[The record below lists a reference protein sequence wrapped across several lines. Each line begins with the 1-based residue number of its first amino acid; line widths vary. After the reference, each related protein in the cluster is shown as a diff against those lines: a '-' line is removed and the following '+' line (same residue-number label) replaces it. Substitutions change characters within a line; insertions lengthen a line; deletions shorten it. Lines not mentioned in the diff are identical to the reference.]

1 MSPKVVGI
9 VAYEGVGTLDFTGPL
24 HALQTAESLKED
36 VNGPALYKTVVLGV
50 NGRAFASDSGL
61 RLTAHKAL
69 DLAPPLDALIIPG
82 GRGIWG
88 EVSHRVSQW
97 LTNQTHKI
105 ERILCVSTGV
115 YGVAPSGLLDG
126 GNVTTHWR
134 FAADLARRFPL
145 LHVSSTA
152 SVLRHGSFLTSASA
166 MAGIDMTLLMIEDD
180 YGPQIALAAARE
192 LVVTLRPPGDDEV
205 QVDLSGQQSSTIDR
219 MGDLPAWIATHL
231 QHNLS
236 VDVLAT
242 RAGVCPRHFGRL
254 FKQVFNSTPADFV
267 ERLRLGEARRQLVV
281 PRSSVES
288 VAASVGFK
296 SPDAFRRAFERR
308 HGISP
313 SSYRKRFQYRPREP
327 LGVVERTG
335 PALVPGRGVRMS

>member
-24 HALQTAESLKED
+24 HTLQTAESLKED
-36 VNGPALYKTVVLGV
+36 PSAPPLHRTVVLGV
-50 NGRAFASDSGL
+50 SGRSFASDSGL
-61 RLTAHKAL
+61 RLHAHKAL

-88 EVSHRVSQW
+88 EAGHRISQW
-97 LTNQTHKI
+97 LTNQTQKI
-105 ERILCVSTGV
+105 ERILCVSTGI

-145 LHVSSTA
+145 LHVNSSA
-152 SVLRHGSFLTSASA
+152 AVLRHGSFLTSASA
-166 MAGIDMTLLMIEDD
+166 MAGVDMTLLMIEDD
-180 YGPQIALAAARE
+180 YGPQIALATARE
-192 LVVTLRPPGDDEV
+192 LVVALRPPGDDEV
-205 QVDLSGQQSSTIDR
+205 EVNLADQQSSTIDR
-219 MGDLPAWIATHL
+219 MGDLPAWIGTHL
-231 QHNLS
+231 RHNLS
-236 VDVLAT
+236 VDVLAG

-327 LGVVERTG
+327 LGVVERAG